1 MRPQAIQALPAAYAQ
16 ATVIDTGGTIFQG
29 LIDLHNHLSYNF
41 LPLWSA
47 PRRFANRNIWREHEP
62 SYKYEVAWPYDLIAK
77 NVREGMGIT
86 AFVPRPLTSGAKAQG
101 RFGKPDFVYLEQ
113 ENVYRCPAGE
123 DLIYRYTSVEDGMTM
138 HSYWSSNC
146 QTCALHDQCTTG
158 KERRVRRWEHE
169 AVVEAMERRLDR
181 KPQAMRIRRQTVEHP
196 FGTLKS
202 WMGSTHFQ
210 MKTLKH
216 VRTEVSL
223 HILAYNFK
231 RRVAIL
237 GVRPMIAAIQT

>member
-1 MRPQAIQALPAAYAQ
+1 
-16 ATVIDTGGTIFQG
+16 
-29 LIDLHNHLSYNF
+29 
-41 LPLWSA
+41 
-47 PRRFANRNIWREHEP
+47 
-62 SYKYEVAWPYDLIAK
+62 
-77 NVREGMGIT
+77 MGVT
-86 AFVPRPLTSGAKAQG
+86 AFVPRPLTSGAKAKG

-123 DLIYRYTSVEDGMTM
+123 DLIYRYTSVEDGLTL

-181 KPQAMRIRRQTVEHP
+181 TPEAMRIRRQTVEHP
-196 FGTLKS
+196 FGTLKA

-210 MKTLKH
+210 MKTLKN
-216 VRTEVSL
+216 VRTEASL

-231 RRVAIL
+231 RLVAIL